1 MTDTALIER
10 LSQELDGVI
19 FYDGGCSYPVRLMQS
34 NIYHLELLKKCLTA
48 LEQSQWVSVKDLT
61 IIEDERYLV
70 FDPDQN
76 HPSMIFRLMDG
87 QFIKSVS
94 EDCQA
99 VLVTPPT
106 QESDT

>member
-1 MTDTALIER
+1 MTDTTLIEEMR
-10 LSQELDGVI
+10 KAK
-19 FYDGGCSYPVRLMQS
+19 VRLKGISLGSEMDICVVEHS
-34 NIYHLELLKKCLTA
+34 TVLIDLAIEA

>member
-10 LSQELDGVI
+10 AKQTVKIIEGNYDRHVDLFSIDMQEFGVI
-19 FYDGGCSYPVRLMQS
+19 HEM
-34 NIYHLELLKKCLTA
+34 LEA

>member
-1 MTDTALIER
+1 MSNEALI
-10 LSQELDGVI
+10 DG
-19 FYDGGCSYPVRLMQS
+19 F
-34 NIYHLELLKKCLTA
+34 KKIVTEAIEA

-70 FDPDQN
+70 FEPDQN